1 LGAALERRG
10 ARRVIAPE
18 RYAPGAGAPWVD
30 VAPRLQPVEHR
41 LHRFLVLGA
50 DREIVFGFALSR
62 TVEGERGETTGE
74 EALLVVVH
82 FLLRRVEPHAHHDDR
97 SSRGARGPA
106 QVAVEVL
113 PFVGNGHPLAWRHEM
128 RQRPVAAFNR

>member
-1 LGAALERRG
+1 
-10 ARRVIAPE
+10 
-18 RYAPGAGAPWVD
+18 
-30 VAPRLQPVEHR
+30 
-41 LHRFLVLGA
+41 
-50 DREIVFGFALSR
+50 LSW
-62 TVEGERGETTGE
+62 TVKGERGETTGE

-97 SSRGARGPA
+97 SSRGTRGPE

-128 RQRPVAAFNR
+128 RQRPVAAFNRLHVRLLHLRKVDHEEELAEVVA